1 MLAFPLAPRGK
12 GETKRLG
19 TREFGG
25 VPAEGTMATHAIAA
39 GAIGNEKPIVVTG
52 ERWFSPDLHVVEFAR
67 TVDPLAGEAT
77 YRLENVRR
85 EEPPPEPFRVPADY
99 RGGDGGRR

>member
-25 VPAEGTMATHAIAA
+25 VPAEGTMATHTIAA

-85 EEPPPEPFRVPADY
+85 EEPPPELFRVPADY